1 MTMAETGIADEDRLI
16 GLALAYEA
24 AKAKTDMTVTE
35 NRHHREIAIARD
47 IAATPAATL
56 SGMTIKARILRD
68 FVGGEDGIVGVGHAL
83 VVSLIADIERL
94 SDA

>member
-1 MTMAETGIADEDRLI
+1 MAETAIADEDRLI
-16 GLALAYEA
+16 GLARAYEA
-24 AKAKTDMTVTE
+24 AKAKTDMAVTE
-35 NRHHREIAIARD
+35 TWHHREVAIARD

-56 SGMTIKARILRD
+56 SGMNIKARILRD